1 MVSSKTHMLYQ
12 PVAEGI
18 HLHVA
23 SVQRNHHGCLCQR
36 LSESYKRN
44 AHVVVP
50 AEQTQDPSLQHSHLP
65 GKLQS
70 HHLITLSLQYQVSLM
85 SSCQCKIIHVYFCVV
100 RAHLFAWIEFLE
112 IIRKVFLKVTKI
124 EEIKAKIHLLPGGI
138 V

>member
-1 MVSSKTHMLYQ
+1 MVSSKTQVLYK

-23 SVQRNHHGCLCQR
+23 SVQRNHHGCLCQT

-44 AHVVVP
+44 AHVVVL

-70 HHLITLSLQYQVSLM
+70 HHLITLSLQYEVSLM
-85 SSCQCKIIHVYFCVV
+85 SSCQCQIIFVWC
-100 RAHLFAWIEFLE
+100 RPICSLGLNS
-112 IIRKVFLKVTKI
+112 
-124 EEIKAKIHLLPGGI
+124 
-138 V
+138 